1 LSLKHVHRVPS
12 QCVSDF
18 RRSQRLLFANLGLFL
33 FLLQNSREAGPL
45 PPTVLRRPDGSD
57 PVRLLDLALMVLV
70 HLASARPRFSRRRV
84 DPLTPGSSLEHP
96 ERGQP
101 LRFEQ
106 WPRELVHNVPDS
118 ARACV
123 AEVSTHGSGWPFCA
137 SWARARQDS
146 LRAIGCRVVLLDILR
161 PLPRAV
167 SFSGLVD
174 CWIEACRPHLDF
186 PPKSI

>member
-1 LSLKHVHRVPS
+1 MSLRHVHRIPS

-18 RRSQRLLFANLGLFL
+18 RRSQRLLFANLGFLL
-33 FLLQNSREAGPL
+33 FLLQNSREAGQLSPR
-45 PPTVLRRPDGSD
+45 VLRRPDGND

-70 HLASARPRFSRRRV
+70 HLASARPRFFRRRV

-123 AEVSTHGSGWPFCA
+123 PEVSTHGVWLAFLPVVGSRA
-137 SWARARQDS
+137 ARLTEGDRMP
-146 LRAIGCRVVLLDILR
+146 GR
-161 PLPRAV
+161 PAGH
-167 SFSGLVD
+167 FSGLCQGRFLFRAWLIVGSRRVD
-174 CWIEACRPHLDF
+174 RT
-186 PPKSI
+186 